1 MTLLFAG
8 IVAALVLMW
17 RRLTAVEREVEY
29 LREALVEA
37 RFEAHAEAPLTAPP
51 PIERREEPAVV

>member
-1 MTLLFAG
+1 MRADLRAQLCHNTGVDLFMTLLFAG

-29 LREALVEA
+29 LLSLI
-37 RFEAHAEAPLTAPP
+37 H
-51 PIERREEPAVV
+51 I